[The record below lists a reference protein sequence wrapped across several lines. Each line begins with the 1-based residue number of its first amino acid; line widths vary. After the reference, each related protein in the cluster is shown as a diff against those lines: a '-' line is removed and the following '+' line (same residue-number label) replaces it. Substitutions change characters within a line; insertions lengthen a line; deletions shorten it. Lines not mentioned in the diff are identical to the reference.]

1 MPVFTLLSAIL
12 AKFKA
17 HRTKGRSIRRRSLAF
32 AVIIICV
39 ACWHSASGLAETKE
53 PPTYR
58 IGPGDA
64 LKITVWRDPE
74 LSTSVTVR
82 PDGRITVPLVEDV
95 PAAGKTPAELA
106 ETIKQGLSQYRRDVL
121 VTVVVVSGLGD
132 LSQQIR
138 IVGQAVT
145 PKALPYQSGM
155 TLLDAIIAAG
165 GLSPEADGNG
175 AVIERKE
182 DGSSRQIPVRIAD
195 LVRDGDPTAN
205 VALLPGDVIVIPEGF
220 LEGEWHVSY
229 RATATETFSDNID
242 QDPKGHRNAALITRA
257 GPGISVSGSSA
268 RVQGAFS
275 GDLFG
280 VYQFGGEDEGFS
292 LDPAISGTS
301 TTELVPNH
309 VFLDASANIRRRL
322 LDARDNTS
330 GSGASTSNR
339 DLVAAFSASPYLVH
353 QLGQFADAEWR
364 YRVTPVLV
372 DASGHSD
379 SLNQEASVTLDSGPD
394 FSTVAWTFSNIG
406 RLEERSQESDIKS
419 ANSDL
424 ALSYA
429 VWDGFAVLAGIG
441 YEYRSGDEDESD
453 NFQGVTWHG
462 GFRYEPNPDFNLQAT
477 YGRRDNDNN
486 LNASLNYNIGPKTTL
501 TAAYAEA
508 LETGQGRAESSTRQ
522 LSIDPDTGEIVSVAD
537 EPFSFQD
544 ETTRTRTLR
553 LGAVYADG
561 RDTITLSGLRGT
573 SDGGE
578 DGDEKFYNAA
588 ITWSRILSEEF
599 NFSTLAAYEHSDF
612 TDDNRTDDTYLV
624 NLRLGYQL
632 SGRAQTFVS
641 YSFQAQDST
650 QEDEDFIENAITV
663 GITASY

>member
-1 MPVFTLLSAIL
+1 MMIVCI
-12 AKFKA
+12 
-17 HRTKGRSIRRRSLAF
+17 
-32 AVIIICV
+32 
-39 ACWHSASGLAETKE
+39 ACWHSAIGLAETKE

-106 ETIKQGLSQYRRDVL
+106 ETIKQGLLQYRRDAL
-121 VTVVVVSGLGD
+121 VTVVVESGLGD
-132 LSQQIR
+132 LSQQVR
-138 IVGQAVT
+138 ILGQAVT

-182 DGSSRQIPVRIAD
+182 DGSSRQIPVRISD

-205 VALLPGDVIVIPEGF
+205 VALLPGDVIVIPESF
-220 LEGEWHVSY
+220 LEGEWRVSY

-242 QDPKGHRNAALITRA
+242 QDPKGQRNAALITRA

-268 RVQGAFS
+268 RVVGAFS

-280 VYQFGGEDEGFS
+280 VYQSGGEDEGFS

-301 TTELVPNH
+301 TAELVSNH
-309 VFLDASANIRRRL
+309 VFLDTSADIHRRL

-330 GSGASTSNR
+330 ASGASTSNR
-339 DLVAAFSASPYLVH
+339 DTVAAISASPYLVH

-364 YRVTPVLV
+364 YRITPVFV
-372 DASGHSD
+372 DASGHTD
-379 SLNQEASVTLDSGPD
+379 SLNQEASVTLESGAD
-394 FSTVAWTFSNIG
+394 FSRVAWTFSNIG
-406 RLEERSQESDIKS
+406 RLEDRSQESNIKS
-419 ANSDL
+419 ANTDL
-424 ALSYA
+424 GLSYA
-429 VWDGFAVLAGIG
+429 LWDDFALLAGAG
-441 YEYRSGDEDESD
+441 YEYRSGDDDEGD

-462 GFRYEPNPDFNLQAT
+462 GFRYEPNPDFSLQAT
-477 YGRRDNDNN
+477 YGRRNDDNSLD
-486 LNASLNYNIGPKTTL
+486 ASLNYKVGPKTTL
-501 TAAYAEA
+501 TAAYSEA
-508 LETGQGRAESSTRQ
+508 LETGQGRAESRTRQ
-522 LSIDPDTGEIVSVAD
+522 LAIDPDTGEIVAVGD
-537 EPFSFQD
+537 DPFTFQD

-553 LGAVYADG
+553 VGAVYADG
-561 RDTITLSGLRGT
+561 LNRITLLGLRGT

-578 DGDEKFYNAA
+578 DGDEDFYNAS
-588 ITWSRILSEEF
+588 ITWSRPLSDDL
-599 NFSTLAAYEHSDF
+599 NVNAGASYEHSDF
-612 TDDNRTDDTYLV
+612 QEDNRTDDTYFV
-624 NLRLGYQL
+624 NLGLGYKL
-632 SGRAQTFVS
+632 TETAHTFIS
-641 YSFQAQDST
+641 YSFEARDSSDA
-650 QEDEDFIENAITV
+650 DEEFVENAITV
-663 GITASY
+663 GISASY